1 MTNIFMKSW
10 RTSKILKLAKAF
22 ASLNDTKDMANF
34 LRDLCTVDELVELS
48 NRWDIVLMLTKNIP
62 YRKIAEKTGVSTTT
76 ITRIAWWME
85 NGEGGY
91 GAALKKL
98 KKDAK

>member
-1 MTNIFMKSW
+1 MKSW
-10 RTSKILKLAKAF
+10 RTPKILKLAIA
-22 ASLNDTKDMANF
+22 LTTIGNPKDMANF
-34 LRDLCTVDELVELS
+34 LRDLCTIDELVELS

-62 YRKIAEKTGVSTTT
+62 YRKMAAKTGVSTTT

-91 GAALKKL
+91 RAALKKL
-98 KKDAK
+98 KKGAK